1 MTEAWLEAIA
11 PELEARVHSVVVA
24 HRLPGASVGV
34 VRPGGL
40 AFRTHAGLADPASRR
55 PADDATVYRVA
66 SLTKTLTAVA
76 LVVLRDRGRLRLDDP
91 ILRHLPEFGR
101 VRALRGRCEDVT
113 LAQLLA
119 HRAGLESEGPFDHW
133 DAMAFPTRD
142 ALLERLSHT
151 TLVLDPGRAVK
162 YSNLAYALLGEVIAR
177 VAGEPYE
184 RFVTNALLAPLGM
197 TSSGFALDAAL
208 RARLATGHRPQQA
221 GGPGEEA
228 GYTETDAFAAAC
240 GLATTL
246 PDLARWI
253 ALQLEAGP
261 PVHGAESRPLAK
273 DTSTTVPGLSR
284 RSLDEMHQPLVLD
297 PDWRDG
303 RCLGWQAMRQAERV
317 FIGHGGSIHGFMAW
331 AIFHRATRC
340 GVIVLTNQGRH
351 DHAMSLVFELA
362 ERVVAAAIAA
372 RLDPVMPSTIPS
384 STDAVCADVRDLCGL
399 YRMRFGGLVRMT
411 WRGGE
416 FSIETEPGEP
426 LAVHAGPLAG
436 TDTPRVLRAE
446 GGRAAGELVR
456 FEPATG
462 PVQRFV
468 VSGFAY
474 DRVAD

>member
-1 MTEAWLEAIA
+1 MMEPWLDAIA
-11 PELEARVHSVVVA
+11 PELEERVHVVVAA

-34 VRPGGL
+34 VLPGGL

-55 PADDATVYRVA
+55 AADDATVYRVA
-66 SLTKTLTAVA
+66 SLTKTLTAAA
-76 LVVLRDRGRLRLDDP
+76 LVVLRDRGLLRLDDP
-91 ILRHLPEFGR
+91 IVRHLPEFGR
-101 VRALRGRCEDVT
+101 VRPLRGRCEDVT
-113 LAQLLA
+113 LAQLLT

-133 DAMAFPTRD
+133 DSMAFPTRD
-142 ALLERLSHT
+142 ALLARLSHAA
-151 TLVLDPGRAVK
+151 LVLDPGRAVK

-177 VAGEPYE
+177 VGGEPYE
-184 RFVTNALLAPLGM
+184 RFVTNTLLTPLGM
-197 TSSGFALDAAL
+197 TSSGFALNAAL
-208 RARLATGHRPQQA
+208 RARLATGHRPQRA
-221 GGPGEEA
+221 GAAMEA
-228 GYTETDAFAAAC
+228 TGYTEADGFAAAC

-261 PVHGAESRPLAK
+261 PAHGTESRPLA
-273 DTSTTVPGLSR
+273 DETGTTAPGLSR

-303 RCLGWQAMRQAERV
+303 RCLGWQAMRQGERV

-331 AIFHRATRC
+331 ALFHRATRC

-351 DHAMSLVFELA
+351 DHAMSLVFELG

-372 RLDPVMPSTIPS
+372 QVDSVVSSTIRTPTTS
-384 STDAVCADVRDLCGL
+384 ASDDVRDLCGR

-411 WRGGE
+411 SRGGE

-426 LAVHAGPLAG
+426 LAVHAGPLAR

-462 PVQRFV
+462 PAQRFV
-468 VSGFAY
+468 ISGFAY